1 MPEKEKFKTTLTE
14 PEEQMD
20 DFNPLDE
27 PVNEKSYTSSN
38 VNVDG
43 IDMTK
48 PIEEPR
54 FTPPPIS
61 KKPLNADEPPPKKEA
76 FNPEMKYASRKET
89 KQASAFLAKLCVDGY
104 ERVHVM
110 VNQAMKVSE
119 KKLDKW
125 QSEGEMNLNAMISY
139 DYGKTMRAGEFFKHY
154 NDQMD
159 NFITVSQEFKDEVT
173 PLLEEIF
180 AERGMGMTKEQRL
193 LSLVVTDAFG
203 KGILIFQQRQILN
216 SMIQNIK
223 NATTGMYSP
232 APPPPPPPTP
242 APAPTGST
250 GTSGT
255 SQAAPTSE
263 DNQYQEPEEKAAVR
277 VRSGRPRKNI

>member
-1 MPEKEKFKTTLTE
+1 MPEKEKFNTKLTE

-43 IDMTK
+43 VDMSK

-61 KKPLNADEPPPKKEA
+61 KKPLYADEPPPKKEA

-119 KKLDKW
+119 KKLDKL
-125 QSEGEMNLNAMISY
+125 QSEGEINLNAMISY
-139 DYGKTMRAGEFFKHY
+139 DYGKSMRAGDFFKTY

-193 LSLVVTDAFG
+193 LSLVVTDLFG
-203 KGILIFQQRQILN
+203 KGILVFQQRQILN
-216 SMIQNIK
+216 SMIENIK
-223 NATTGMYSP
+223 AATTGMYT
-232 APPPPPPPTP
+232 PPPPPPQPTP
-242 APAPTGST
+242 APSPAPTT
-250 GTSGT
+250 TSA
-255 SQAAPTSE
+255 SDDVKYEMPS
-263 DNQYQEPEEKAAVR
+263 DNQYQEPEELLASVR
-277 VRSGRPRKNI
+277 VKTGRPRKNI

>member
-1 MPEKEKFKTTLTE
+1 MPEKERFKTNLE
-14 PEEQMD
+14 PEEIMEE
-20 DFNPLDE
+20 FNPLDE
-27 PVNEKSYTSSN
+27 PVNEKSYTSPN
-38 VNVDG
+38 INIDGVD
-43 IDMTK
+43 MSK
-48 PIEEPR
+48 PIDEPR
-54 FTPPPIS
+54 FSPPPIN
-61 KKPLNADEPPPKKEA
+61 KKPITSDEPPPKKEA

-104 ERVHVM
+104 DRLHIM
-110 VNQAMKVSE
+110 VNQSMKVSE

-154 NDQMD
+154 NDQME
-159 NFITVSQEFKDEVT
+159 NFISVSQEFKDEVT

-203 KGILIFQQRQILN
+203 KGILIFQQKQILN

-223 NATTGMYSP
+223 AATTNMYV
-232 APPPPPPPTP
+232 PPTP
-242 APAPTGST
+242 APAP
-250 GTSGT
+250 
-255 SQAAPTSE
+255 APAPTSAPAPPTPE
-263 DNQYQEPEEKAAVR
+263 PTPDTQYQEPEEKQNSVSTR
-277 VRSGRPRKNI
+277 VKAGRPRKSI